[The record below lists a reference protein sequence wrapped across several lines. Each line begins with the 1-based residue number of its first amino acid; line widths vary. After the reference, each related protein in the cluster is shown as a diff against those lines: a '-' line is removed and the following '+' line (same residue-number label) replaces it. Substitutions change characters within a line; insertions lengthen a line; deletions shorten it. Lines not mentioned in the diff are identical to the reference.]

1 MPTAT
6 GALPVAAIE
15 DAPGAKRGAKPVA
28 AAPTKAPGAR
38 SSIFIQTEAMSDL
51 KKALEVSMV
60 SRRE

>member
-38 SSIFIQTEAMSDL
+38 SSIFIPTEAMSDL